1 METEKS
7 VCEKKGWENIM
18 SLFFTSL
25 FTSDNH
31 SDLRWKNHFDYLRKV
46 RNFDTSLTLGLWGS
60 ELQSPSP
67 AMWESLHIA
76 FASPDPV
83 VESLASVY

>member
-1 METEKS
+1 MMSTSDTGMMETEKS

-31 SDLRWKNHFDYLRKV
+31 SDLR
-46 RNFDTSLTLGLWGS
+46 
-60 ELQSPSP
+60 
-67 AMWESLHIA
+67 
-76 FASPDPV
+76 
-83 VESLASVY
+83 